1 MANVTSTTTEYRVA
15 VSEAEFLNLL
25 VQKAKDAGLLP
36 AEFTPNKLQTYEN
49 GIDSFEIIFTEVS

>member
-1 MANVTSTTTEYRVA
+1 MAQVTSTTTEYRLS

-36 AEFTPNKLQTYEN
+36 AEFTPNKMQTYEA
-49 GIDSFEIIFTEVS
+49 GPDQFEIVFTEVS

>member
-1 MANVTSTTTEYRVA
+1 MANVTSTTTEYRIA

-36 AEFTPNKLQTYEN
+36 AGFTPNKLQTYEA
-49 GIDSFEIIFTEVS
+49 GAGQYDIVFTEVS